1 MVLTWG
7 THLTAGYFRAFT
19 TNERTLTMTHAE
31 TVAALKRY
39 PFALSW
45 YQEVDGEDEGVY
57 TLNSFHHDGDHW
69 DHREIARNWMLA

>member
-31 TVAALKRY
+31 TVAALKR
-39 PFALSW
+39 S
-45 YQEVDGEDEGVY
+45 
-57 TLNSFHHDGDHW
+57 S
-69 DHREIARNWMLA
+69 